1 MQEIIYELFQTNQ
14 SVSSAGINFTVP
26 SGGLKQTIRIQNWNF
41 SAPSNTLD
49 LHFSLNITPPATNI
63 SSTSS
68 SPGVTQFTFIA
79 NVSAL
84 ATSQMQ
90 LLNKAV
96 VDGKNINISF
106 DVVLQSGGSVVDV
119 VLHFPHFSSSLEYDP
134 DFSIV
139 FGGGDGTTGNGGDG
153 GSTNLLPLLALLALI
168 IPIAMVAVVVVVL
181 VVLGVMR
188 WRKWKQYGPSGG
200 AVSL

>member
-139 FGGGDGTTGNGGDG
+139 LGGDGTGGGDG
-153 GSTNLLPLLALLALI
+153 GSTKLLPLLALIALI
-168 IPIAMVAVVVVVL
+168 IPIAMVAAVAVVL
-181 VVLGVMR
+181 VLL
-188 WRKWKQYGPSGG
+188 WIRKKRSKTALKN
-200 AVSL
+200 AVNL